1 MLAFLFL
8 CRFCSGNWASY
19 KPLPRF
25 WARGHHAGI
34 TDKPISHSLLPS
46 WQWFSSLHRLGERR
60 AAGQASS
67 HGASRTGR
75 WAILSGKQCGGRCP
89 GVAAVPQ
96 PLLGAPQGRYPR
108 YGVGSPWN
116 DLEKVGKKLK
126 CSVTRMVKRTVACS
140 LDGITSSHHKT
151 VTVKLVI
158 WTFLQGI
165 ILNDIVVSK

>member
-1 MLAFLFL
+1 MLFFFSAGSVLGTGL
-8 CRFCSGNWASY
+8 LINHSRGSGPGVITLASLTN
-19 KPLPRF
+19 PFPTLSCPPGNGS
-25 WARGHHAGI
+25 AACTVSGRGG
-34 TDKPISHSLLPS
+34 
-46 WQWFSSLHRLGERR
+46 RLGRHPPTVLVGLEGGPSFQENSV
-60 AAGQASS
+60 AGGAQAWRLFPSLC
-67 HGASRTGR
+67 
-75 WAILSGKQCGGRCP
+75 WA
-89 GVAAVPQ
+89 
-96 PLLGAPQGRYPR
+96 APQGRYPR